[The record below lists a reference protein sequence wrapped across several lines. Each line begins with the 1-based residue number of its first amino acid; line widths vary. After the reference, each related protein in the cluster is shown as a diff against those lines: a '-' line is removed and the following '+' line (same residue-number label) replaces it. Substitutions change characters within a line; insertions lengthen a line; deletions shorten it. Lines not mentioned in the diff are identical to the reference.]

1 MATPP
6 RVKRQGW
13 AQGRADTIH
22 ADGVREAVLKQALKS
37 AAERAA
43 TSRLCTEAIDNILK
57 NHWLILPSRE
67 VKTQKHYNGHVPT
80 VTFRAGSIDGDGA
93 AHGKG
98 IASYITHPAREDHL
112 SIRNRH
118 KWTGN
123 AVGRPAGPAQGPG
136 PREQRMLHNRLVWN
150 KVKRTQPQ
158 GVEDWAW
165 QILKQR
171 YGLDHEIPEIA
182 KVFHI
187 TDVAARQ
194 RLSRATRQARDLGM
208 DFK

>member
-22 ADGVREAVLKQALKS
+22 ADGVRDAVLKQALKS
-37 AAERAA
+37 AAERAV

-67 VKTQKHYNGHVPT
+67 VKTQKHYSGSAAHVT
-80 VTFRAGSIDGDGA
+80 YHAGSIDGDGV

-98 IASYITHPAREDHL
+98 IASYTTSPAREDNL
-112 SIRNRH
+112 SIRTRH

-123 AVGRPAGPAQGPG
+123 KVGRPPKPEEPG
-136 PREQRMLHNRLVWN
+136 PRAAKAIHNRLVWN
-150 KVKRTQPQ
+150 KVKRAQPRDMPDQ
-158 GVEDWAW
+158 FW
-165 QILKQR
+165 QILKLR
-171 YGLDHEIPEIA
+171 HGLSMEIPEIA
-182 KVFHI
+182 KELKV
-187 TDVAARQ
+187 TEVNARQ
-194 RLSRATRQARDLGM
+194 ILSRATRLAVDLGM
-208 DFK
+208 DFM